1 MFGKLSSGLFAL
13 FLLLCWGASS
23 SAQSTATGEIRGTI
37 SDSTGAVIPKASV
50 SVLNVDTGAQK
61 VFTTNN
67 DGLYDTVSTPN
78 GRYKVTIA
86 APGFEKLVLGPIT
99 LDLGTITLNGRLKV
113 GSESQEVV
121 VTSDTAALLRTES
134 GEQSTTLDEKTM
146 QQLPQVGADWAN
158 FTILLPGSAG
168 ASSTGNSPNQPRS
181 LSIAERQHAVQRQF
195 PVRRRFSH
203 QSPQRRCG
211 DRYLRHS
218 FGGRN

>member
-13 FLLLCWGASS
+13 FLLLCWGASA

-168 ASSTGNSPNQPRS
+168 ASSTGNSPNQPKR

-203 QSPQRRCG
+203 QSAQRRCG
-211 DRYLRHS
+211 DRYL
-218 FGGRN
+218 

>member
-1 MFGKLSSGLFAL
+1 MFAKLTSWLFAL
-13 FLLLCWGASS
+13 CLLLWGGAVA

-50 SVLNVDTGAQK
+50 TVVNVDTGAQK

-134 GEQSTTLDEKTM
+134 GEALM
-146 QQLPQVGADWAN
+146 QEGVEAHLATPLSAEIVSFKRLHPRDIERPSGA
-158 FTILLPGSAG
+158 
-168 ASSTGNSPNQPRS
+168 PRE
-181 LSIAERQHAVQRQF
+181 A
-195 PVRRRFSH
+195 P
-203 QSPQRRCG
+203 
-211 DRYLRHS
+211 
-218 FGGRN
+218 

>member
-1 MFGKLSSGLFAL
+1 MFGKLSSGSFAL
-13 FLLLCWGASS
+13 CLLLCSGAVA

-99 LDLGTITLNGRLKV
+99 LDLGTV
-113 GSESQEVV
+113 HVSPESS
-121 VTSDTAALLRTES
+121 VTS
-134 GEQSTTLDEKTM
+134 
-146 QQLPQVGADWAN
+146 
-158 FTILLPGSAG
+158 
-168 ASSTGNSPNQPRS
+168 
-181 LSIAERQHAVQRQF
+181 
-195 PVRRRFSH
+195 
-203 QSPQRRCG
+203 
-211 DRYLRHS
+211 
-218 FGGRN
+218 